1 MNAKIVIPISVIITI
16 VIVVFSLTQNDIIE
30 KQISPEISESSELN
44 ELPGISESSEIAIV
58 NEIESMLDQIKI
70 DKTKNDNSFQP
81 YVPTER
87 EWIQTGPFQMDKSE
101 YALGE
106 KIFVNIKHLKKND
119 KGVMIFTKIIN
130 STHIIEYKKINF
142 DGSKPQQNFYLGIN
156 LSTMRGICTVDKLLG
171 DWELR
176 FVNESEIQFDKL
188 DFKIKNQI
196 IPGQEKKYEA
206 VC

>member
-1 MNAKIVIPISVIITI
+1 MNGKIVIPISVIITI

-44 ELPGISESSEIAIV
+44 ELPGISESSEIAID

-106 KIFVNIKHLKKND
+106 KIFINIKKLNKNLK
-119 KGVMIFTKIIN
+119 GTMVFTKILN
-130 STHIIEYKKINF
+130 STHIFEYKKINF
-142 DGSKPQQNFYLGIN
+142 DGSKPQQNFYLGIH
-156 LSTMRGICTVDKLLG
+156 LSESRGLCTADQLIG
-171 DWELR
+171 DWQLR
-176 FVNESEIQFDKL
+176 FIDDSTGAFDKL
-188 DFKIKNQI
+188 DFKIKNQVL
-196 IPGQEKKYEA
+196 PGTEKKYEA
-206 VC
+206 IC

>member
-44 ELPGISESSEIAIV
+44 ELPGISESSEIAID
-58 NEIESMLDQIKI
+58 NEIESMLDQIRVDKI
-70 DKTKNDNSFQP
+70 KNDNSFQP

-87 EWIQTGPFQMDKSE
+87 EWIQIGPFQMDKSE

-130 STHIIEYKKINF
+130 STHILEYKKINF
-142 DGSKPQQNFYLGIN
+142 DGSKPQQNFYLGIH
-156 LSTMRGICTVDKLLG
+156 LSTVRGICSTD
-171 DWELR
+171 
-176 FVNESEIQFDKL
+176 EISGNWKVVFEGTEYSDL
-188 DFKIKNQI
+188 NFKVSTEIL
-196 IPGQEKKYEA
+196 PGFEYRYEPM
-206 VC
+206 C

>member
-1 MNAKIVIPISVIITI
+1 MNGKIVIPISVIITI

-30 KQISPEISESSELN
+30 KQISPV
-44 ELPGISESSEIAIV
+44 ISESSEIQ
-58 NEIESMLDQIKI
+58 SMLDKIKV
-70 DKTKNDNSFQP
+70 DKIKNDNSLQP
-81 YVPTER
+81 YIPTER
-87 EWIQTGPFQMDKSE
+87 EWIQTGPFSIDKTE

-106 KIFVNIKHLKKND
+106 KIFVNIQNMKKND
-119 KGVMIFTKIIN
+119 KGTMIFTKMIDNGQIL
-130 STHIIEYKKINF
+130 EYKKIGF
-142 DGSKPQQNFYLGIN
+142 DGSKPQQNFYLGIH
-156 LSTMRGICTVDKLLG
+156 LSKFKDICTRDQLIG

-176 FVNESEIQFDKL
+176 FVGEQNQFNKL